1 MKKQRNISKKTPLQK
16 LKSLELREM
25 HTLLKKVKVHGLI
38 NIYDL
43 ERLIKKFPFKHKFI
57 KHKIKF

>member
-1 MKKQRNISKKTPLQK
+1 MKKPRNISKKTPLLK

-25 HTLLKKVKVHGLI
+25 HTLLKKVKGHGLI

-43 ERLIKKFPFKHKFI
+43 ERLVKKFPYKHKFN